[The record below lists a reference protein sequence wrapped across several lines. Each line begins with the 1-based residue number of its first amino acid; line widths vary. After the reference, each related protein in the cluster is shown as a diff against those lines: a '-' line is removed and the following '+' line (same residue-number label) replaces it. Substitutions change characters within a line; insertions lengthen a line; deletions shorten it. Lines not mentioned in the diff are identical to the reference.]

1 MTRTTAKQLGKVL
14 PVVALITLLAMG
26 SIAHV
31 AYAVSGGTR
40 LSSPNP
46 QAGGEFGYSVA
57 ISGTTVIV
65 GAPAED
71 ADTTTAAAGHAYLFD
86 ATTGDLISTLTST
99 DPQDG
104 EIFGF
109 SVGVFVD
116 DATVIVGAP
125 GVGDQFFRGAA
136 PRGILDI
143 TTVFGGH
150 AYLF

>member
-1 MTRTTAKQLGKVL
+1 
-14 PVVALITLLAMG
+14 
-26 SIAHV
+26 
-31 AYAVSGGTR
+31 
-40 LSSPNP
+40 
-46 QAGGEFGYSVA
+46 
-57 ISGTTVIV
+57 V
-65 GAPAED
+65 GAPFENL
-71 ADTTTAAAGHAYLFD
+71 DTTTALAGHAYLFD

-125 GVGDQFFRGAA
+125 GLGDSFFREAA
-136 PRGILDI
+136 PRGVLDI
-143 TTVFGGH
+143 TTAIGGH

>member
-1 MTRTTAKQLGKVL
+1 
-14 PVVALITLLAMG
+14 
-26 SIAHV
+26 
-31 AYAVSGGTR
+31 
-40 LSSPNP
+40 
-46 QAGGEFGYSVA
+46 
-57 ISGTTVIV
+57 V
-65 GAPAED
+65 GAPAES
-71 ADTTTAAAGHAYLFD
+71 ADTTTAAAGHAYLFDATTGDLISGLTSPHPQAHGGFGSSVAINENDPIAVVGAPFENLDTTTALAGHAYLFD

-125 GVGDQFFRGAA
+125 GLGDSFFREAA
-136 PRGILDI
+136 PRGVLDI
-143 TTVFGGH
+143 ATVFGGH